1 MILTKKVN
9 SYVRRD
15 RILDENIQKGYSLV
29 LGQCTELLKSKL
41 KTTSNWDTIS
51 TDFDFIGLIASIKS
65 VIFKFEDQRYLPLSL
80 HYAKT
85 KFYSFR
91 KHHLSNTE
99 YLEKFTN
106 LVDMAESFE
115 VQLHDKALVDIAV
128 SISPDNKDIEWV
140 DIPTNRQKELNS
152 QAK

>member
-1 MILTKKVN
+1 MDKIILTKKVN

-15 RILDENIQKGYSLV
+15 SILDENIQKGYSLV
-29 LGQCTELLKSKL
+29 LGQCIEFLKSKL

-51 TDFDFIGLIASIKS
+51 TDFDLLGLIASIKS
-65 VIFKFEDQRYLPLSL
+65 VIFKVKDQRYLPLSL

-85 KFYSFR
+85 NFYSFR

-99 YLEKFTN
+99 YLENFTN

-115 VQLHDKALVDIAV
+115 GQLHYKALVDIAV
-128 SISPDNKDIEWV
+128 SVSTDTKDVE
-140 DIPTNRQKELNS
+140 
-152 QAK
+152 

>member
-15 RILDENIQKGYSLV
+15 SILDKNIQQGYSLV
-29 LGQCTELLKSKL
+29 LGQCTELLVSKL
-41 KTTSNWDTIS
+41 KTTLNWDTIS
-51 TDFDFIGLIASIKS
+51 TNFDYFLELIALTKS
-65 VIFKFEDQRYLPLSL
+65 VVFKFEDQRYLPLLL

-91 KHHLSNTE
+91 QHNLSNTE

-106 LVDMAESFE
+106 MVNMD
-115 VQLHDKALVDIAV
+115 
-128 SISPDNKDIEWV
+128 
-140 DIPTNRQKELNS
+140 
-152 QAK
+152 